1 MGTYFRVGQ
10 QYPYVYCYGPKHVCR
25 RYPTLNVTGAP
36 PRVGSLHRTPPVLRI
51 IPEHQRGLHAGEENA
66 MCHGFTPSAALGTPC
81 HTRSVHLSLSRFN
94 LTEPPTPRDTEA
106 SNAYAVIHDSLGS
119 VYMCSLI

>member
-1 MGTYFRVGQ
+1 MCGGPTYTV
-10 QYPYVYCYGPKHVCR
+10 GPKYVCR

-66 MCHGFTPSAALGTPC
+66 VCHGFTPSAALGTPC
-81 HTRSVHLSLSRFN
+81 HTRSVHRKYRCHRGICAIAQRVSKLGDVLQQSVVH
-94 LTEPPTPRDTEA
+94 TPLVSTPLR
-106 SNAYAVIHDSLGS
+106 
-119 VYMCSLI
+119 